1 MVEDNNSRLS
11 DNESEESI
19 DINER
24 IKGLDQ
30 MNFDDPAD
38 YVDTVSDRGKA
49 IFFKK
54 YFIKCSEFLK
64 IVSIKNIVWLIF

>member
-24 IKGLDQ
+24 IKELDQ
-30 MNFDDPAD
+30 MNFDDPTD
-38 YVDTVSDRGKA
+38 YVDTVSDRGKS
-49 IFFKK
+49 IFFK
-54 YFIKCSEFLK
+54 YFIKFSEFLK
-64 IVSIKNIVWLIF
+64 IVSIKNIVRLIF